1 MTQRK
6 DSAYTNGVIAV
17 REKKLLK
24 EKLVKACSANEEEA
38 MRLFFESGF
47 GGGDFSLDAESAV
60 LADERDTDGFIREY
74 APSREVSEYL
84 LSPRDFHNAKAI
96 VKARYLNCDESPFVG
111 SEGNFSV
118 AELKK
123 AIETG
128 DAEPLGAE
136 LGGAIEEARA
146 LLQGESPAG
155 ADVGFLF
162 DRALFAYLLRV
173 TKKHGVCRKLTVRK
187 IDMTNLL
194 TCFRAQSAEQA
205 ERFLIGGGSVS
216 KEKLESVFC
225 GTETVLKEFEKSDY
239 KDFVKKLCKAKE
251 EGEPY
256 TEAEKTLESFETDY
270 FAEKPYELS
279 GEGNFL
285 YYVFRRRAENENV
298 RIVFVGLRAGLTEGE
313 IKKRLRGGV

>member
-17 REKKLLK
+17 REKRLLK
-24 EKLVKACSANEEEA
+24 DKLVKACAASEEEA

-47 GGGDFSLDAESAV
+47 GGGDFSLDAENAV
-60 LADERDTDGFIREY
+60 LADERETDAFIREY
-74 APSREVSEYL
+74 APSREAVEYL
-84 LSPRDFHNAKAI
+84 LAPRDFHNAKAV
-96 VKARYLNCDESPFVG
+96 VKARYLNSDETPFVG
-111 SEGNFSV
+111 SEGNFSL

-128 DAEPLGAE
+128 EPEPLGKE
-136 LGGAIEEARA
+136 LVGAIEEARA

-155 ADVGFLF
+155 AEIGFLF
-162 DRALFAYLLRV
+162 DKALYAYLLRV
-173 TKKHGVCRKLTVRK
+173 TKKNGVCRKLTVRR
-187 IDMTNLL
+187 IDMINLL

-205 ERFLIGGGSVS
+205 EKFLIEGGLVP
-216 KEKLESVFC
+216 KEKLVTVFG
-225 GTETVLKEFEKSDY
+225 GTEEALKAFDKSEY
-239 KDFVKKLCKAKE
+239 KKFVKKLCAAR
-251 EGEPY
+251 EGAMPY
-256 TEAEKTLESFETDY
+256 TEAEKTLESFETDF

-298 RIVFVGLRAGLTEGE
+298 RIVLVGLRAGLSETE
-313 IKKRLRGGV
+313 IKKRLRGRV